1 MHVLFSFMGILLDDF
16 SGVIE
21 ESSVKLQPVLNHL
34 NCAKTNGEHK
44 TQINELSVVLGTSL

>member
-1 MHVLFSFMGILLDDF
+1 MGILLDDF